1 MTRFAGPAYTPN
13 PVRYLRG
20 LLLGRL
26 ARQYQVL
33 GQDDE
38 AVKRDGAEAQDE
50 SKRQSLLEAM
60 ELLSQSEHP
69 EANRA
74 EQLLVHFAKIS

>member
-1 MTRFAGPAYTPN
+1 
-13 PVRYLRG
+13 
-20 LLLGRL
+20 
-26 ARQYQVL
+26 
-33 GQDDE
+33 
-38 AVKRDGAEAQDE
+38 
-50 SKRQSLLEAM
+50 M

>member
-1 MTRFAGPAYTPN
+1 MLSPQKTLDTYYLEARRDLLEVAAMLD
-13 PVRYLRG
+13 RY
-20 LLLGRL
+20 
-26 ARQYQVL
+26 
-33 GQDDE
+33 DE
-38 AVKRDGAEAQDE
+38 AVKLDGAEAQDE